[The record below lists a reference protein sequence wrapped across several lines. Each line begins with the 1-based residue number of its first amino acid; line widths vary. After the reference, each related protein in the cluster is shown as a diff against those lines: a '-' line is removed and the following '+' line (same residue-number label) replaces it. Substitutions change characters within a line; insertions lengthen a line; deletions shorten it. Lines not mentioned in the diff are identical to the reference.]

1 MKVLFFT
8 MLMVLT
14 IFASAQQNDSG
25 KPLRHQLSIIS
36 ENDAYVSLYTDRYYT
51 NGIFFNYTWISKQP
65 RTQKKIQSLQLSQLM
80 YNPYYYRIRNA
91 ENIDRPYAGLLLLT
105 YSQTHFWGKESLL
118 QLSATGGIS
127 GKPSL
132 AGSLQK
138 WYHHAVGF
146 DPPAGWNYQV
156 TAEPQLN
163 AGALYAT
170 SLFSTESSIVA
181 VKPVVEVSLGNTF
194 TNAKAGILFQLG
206 AFEKNSQSIAWNAT
220 VDNTQQSRRYR
231 YELYFYFYPQIIAQ
245 AYDAT
250 IQGAL
255 FTKETGAVSKA
266 QPFVYQ
272 QTIGG
277 IFSCKKMFIGFSV
290 IYQTKQAKTQY
301 LDDMYGSVRLG
312 CRF

>member
-1 MKVLFFT
+1 MKALFCILLIT
-8 MLMVLT
+8 LA
-14 IFASAQQNDSG
+14 IFASAQQNNSG
-25 KPLRHQLSIIS
+25 KPLRHQLSITS
-36 ENDAYVSLYTDRYYT
+36 DNDAYISLYKDRYYT
-51 NGIFFNYTWISKQP
+51 NGIFLNYTWISKQP

-80 YNPYYYRIRNA
+80 YNPYNYTIHNS

-118 QLSATGGIS
+118 QVSATGGIS

-138 WYHHAVGF
+138 WYHKAVSF
-146 DPPAGWNYQV
+146 DPPAGWEYQV

-163 AGALYAT
+163 ASALYTT
-170 SLFSTESSIVA
+170 SLFSKEASIVA
-181 VKPVVEVSLGNTF
+181 VKPVVEASLGNTF
-194 TNAKAGILFQLG
+194 TNAKAGILLQLG
-206 AFEKNSQSIAWNAT
+206 RFEKNSQSIAWNAT
-220 VDNTQQSRRYR
+220 VENTQQPRRHSF
-231 YELYFYFYPQIIAQ
+231 ELYFYFYPQIIAQ

-255 FTKETGAVSKA
+255 FTKETGSVSKI

-272 QTIGG
+272 QTIGSV
-277 IFSCKKMFIGFSV
+277 FSARKMFVGFSM
-290 IYQTKQAKTQY
+290 IYQTKEAKTQY
-301 LDDMYGSVRLG
+301 KSDMYGSIRLG